1 MPTESC
7 TGHLFF
13 LSSAVVVKTVS
24 QPLWI
29 ILRSIINSKN
39 TGLLAAWRKW
49 LNWCV
54 VGITLDL
61 TLMDT
66 YGHLCQEF
74 LTLGDN
80 PNYIWSCQC
89 LYYVH
94 LQGKHRRVHGFGNQ
108 VARDA
113 WWGET
118 FSFIVSKNLWSFV
131 SDKDDI
137 FRILQSSF
145 CLVCDINNTIIWEN
159 TCLNLIWMWTKY
171 MDMKAVLRLLLKIIK
186 VLSVLTFQSGDCY
199 RYKPTEDCSLQRTI
213 LSPSQL
219 CRLPMG
225 VLAGAAASSR

>member
-1 MPTESC
+1 MAQLVRSWNNTRLNFN
-7 TGHLFF
+7 GHL
-13 LSSAVVVKTVS
+13 
-24 QPLWI
+24 W
-29 ILRSIINSKN
+29 
-39 TGLLAAWRKW
+39 
-49 LNWCV
+49 
-54 VGITLDL
+54 
-61 TLMDT
+61 T

-145 CLVCDINNTIIWEN
+145 CLVCDIKNTIIWEN

-186 VLSVLTFQSGDCY
+186 VLRVLTFQSGDCY